1 MRPVNRL
8 HVLHSCSRRRLGR
21 FAQLMESHV
30 EHGRAATDTEQ
41 ADRITAYVAI
51 EALNLWTEFV
61 RSFYLSC
68 ATRAIRLSGSKVTAA
83 RRFNNTGEALSFAI
97 RVSNPRRRPP
107 YTWWDEPKW
116 GKSSTILQ
124 LDRQLTFSNSA
135 EIGTAMSYPSTV
147 LDHLPAF
154 RNFFSHRGANTAQK
168 ALTSARAIGVHGT
181 ARPAKALQAVPS
193 GPVTILRTWLADLD
207 AIVDLMC
214 L

>member
-1 MRPVNRL
+1 MRPVNHL

-21 FAQLMESHV
+21 FAQLMETHV
-30 EHGRAATDTEQ
+30 EHGRAAADAEQ

-68 ATRAIRLSGSKVTAA
+68 ATRAIRLSGARVAA
-83 RRFNNTGEALSFAI
+83 GRRFKNRDQALSFAI
-97 RVSNPRRRPP
+97 GVMNPKRRPP

-116 GKSSTILQ
+116 GKSSTILL
-124 LDRQLTFSNSA
+124 LDRQLAFSNSA

-154 RNFFSHRGANTAQK
+154 RNFFCHRGANTAQK
-168 ALTSARAIGVHGT
+168 ALTTARAIGVYGSP
-181 ARPAKALQAVPS
+181 RPARALQAVPS
-193 GPVTILRTWLADLD
+193 GPLTVLRMWLADLD

>member
-1 MRPVNRL
+1 MRPVRHL
-8 HVLHSCSRRRLGR
+8 HVLHSGSRRRLGR

-30 EHGRAATDTEQ
+30 EHGRAAANAEQ
-41 ADRITAYVAI
+41 ADRTTAYVAI

-68 ATRAIRLSGSKVTAA
+68 ATRAIRLSGA
-83 RRFNNTGEALSFAI
+83 RVAVGKRFNNTDEALSFAI
-97 RVSNPRRRPP
+97 RLTNPRRRPP

-116 GKSSTILQ
+116 AKSATILQ
-124 LDRQLTFSNSA
+124 LDRQLAFSNSA

-154 RNFFSHRGANTAQK
+154 RNFFCHRGADTAQK

-181 ARPAKALQAVPS
+181 ARPARALQAVPS

-207 AIVDLMC
+207 AIVDLIC